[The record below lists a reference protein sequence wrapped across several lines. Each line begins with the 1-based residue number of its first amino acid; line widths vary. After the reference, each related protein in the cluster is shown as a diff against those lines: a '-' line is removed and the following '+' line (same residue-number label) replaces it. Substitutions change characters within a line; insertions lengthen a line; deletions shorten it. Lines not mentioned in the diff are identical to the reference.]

1 MFYFLPEHAD
11 SFSGLCHS
19 GGSLVELCRPRGGS
33 AWFPKYSVLKITKF
47 GISLVV
53 MSLYGAVILM
63 WTEFTSVS
71 DKETHL
77 GVGEH
82 ELVTLF

>member
-1 MFYFLPEHAD
+1 M
-11 SFSGLCHS
+11 S
-19 GGSLVELCRPRGGS
+19 PRQGS

-47 GISLVV
+47 CIFLAV
-53 MSLYGAVILM
+53 MSLFGAVILM
-63 WTEFTSVS
+63 WTEFTSLS

-82 ELVTLF
+82 ELFTLF